1 MRLVLGSFYLDAPGG
16 AVTYFATVAEHLQKL
31 GHEVHAFT
39 RSPGTVAEWL
49 GDRGVLVAGPDELPG
64 ECDAILVQDAMCAY
78 ELAERYPH
86 TPQAFVAH
94 GKEFDMELPPQVPGV
109 IGALVVMNDRMRR
122 RAEAIAVDVEVVRL
136 RQPIDYNR
144 FVPHGDLPPRPRRA
158 VLLGNY
164 LKGDRRE
171 AVTSALERAGV
182 EWSQLGRPGEV
193 TADPSVE
200 LGRADVVIGYGRS
213 VLEGMAAGCAAY
225 VCEFAVDGWV
235 TAERYAAM
243 EADGFAGTAFEESA
257 DPVRFAQ
264 DLDRYDSGM
273 GVVNRELAAAHHSAD
288 AHATEVAALLARLA
302 PRHTRPDERSETARL
317 VRLQW
322 EATTRA
328 LHFQGALIRTERRVA
343 EAEERAV
350 ESERRALEAEGRLDE
365 VRRSR
370 RYRVA
375 QSLARLAER
384 LPFRRR

>member
-1 MRLVLGSFYLDAPGG
+1 VRLVLGSYYLDAPGG
-16 AVTYFATVAEHLQKL
+16 AVTYFATAAEHLQKL
-31 GHEVHAFT
+31 GHEVHAFA

-49 GDRGVLVAGPDELPG
+49 GDRGVVVAGPDELPG
-64 ECDAILVQDAMCAY
+64 ECDAVLVQDAMCAY
-78 ELAERYPH
+78 ELAERYPQ

-94 GKEFDMELPPQVPGV
+94 GSEFDIELSPQVPGV
-109 IGALVVMNDRMRR
+109 IGAVVVMNDRMRR
-122 RAEAIAVDVEVVRL
+122 RVEASALDVEVVRL

-144 FVPHGDLPPRPRRA
+144 FVPHGDLPKRPRRA

-171 AVTSALERAGV
+171 AVTSALEQAGV

-200 LGRADVVIGYGRS
+200 LGRADLVLGYGRS

-243 EADGFAGTAFEESA
+243 EADGFAGTAFDESA
-257 DPVRFAQ
+257 DPARLAQ

-273 GVVNRELAAAHHSAD
+273 GVVNRELAAAHHSAHV
-288 AHATEVAALLARLA
+288 HATELATLLARLA
-302 PRHTRPDERSETARL
+302 PRHTPPGERSETARL

-322 EATTRA
+322 EATMRA
-328 LHFQGALIRTERRVA
+328 LNFQGALIRAERRVA
-343 EAEERAV
+343 EVEERAV
-350 ESERRALEAEGRLDE
+350 GAERRALEAEGRLEE
-365 VRRSR
+365 VQRSG
-370 RYRVA
+370 RYRLA
-375 QSLARLAER
+375 QALAATAGRLR
-384 LPFRRR
+384 LRRR